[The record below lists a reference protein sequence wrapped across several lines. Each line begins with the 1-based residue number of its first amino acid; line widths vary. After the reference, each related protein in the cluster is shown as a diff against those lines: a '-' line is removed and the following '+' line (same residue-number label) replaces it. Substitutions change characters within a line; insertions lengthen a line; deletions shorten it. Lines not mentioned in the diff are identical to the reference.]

1 MAWHI
6 TFYACLHKRT
16 GNSFAILENRSIL
29 TRDACKMIFLK
40 LTLRLFSSSLWPVVL
55 CCLLKHIEQD
65 PDVLWYFDGCF
76 MVAQREAWCDLSW
89 ARDTACEEEEE
100 EVENDDQIWTQIIIE
115 YLSRVVF
122 FLLLIIRWPNK
133 FSRRLYLWLRD
144 EINPQPVAQFGE
156 SLSLSLLVQLRRD
169 RLSKTNEKLEFGN
182 GNWESERPSL
192 SARCMHKLPPEFK
205 SNN

>member
-29 TRDACKMIFLK
+29 TRDACKMIFFK
-40 LTLRLFSSSLWPVVL
+40 LTLRLFSPSLWPVVL

-76 MVAQREAWCDLSW
+76 MVAQRAAWCDLSW
-89 ARDTACEEEEE
+89 ARDTACEQEEEE
-100 EVENDDQIWTQIIIE
+100 AENDDQIWTQIIIE

-122 FLLLIIRWPNK
+122 FCCWSLDGQTNSLVVYIYDWETKLILSQLPSLVK
-133 FSRRLYLWLRD
+133 
-144 EINPQPVAQFGE
+144 V
-156 SLSLSLLVQLRRD
+156 SLSLFWS
-169 RLSKTNEKLEFGN
+169 SCGAIA
-182 GNWESERPSL
+182 
-192 SARCMHKLPPEFK
+192 SAKQTR
-205 SNN
+205 N